1 MLRRSILVSKDEPG
15 VMCGKKGLKGWIDT
29 NARPILFHTYL
40 LPRTPVGKNGG
51 EGVDRICTFTVMP
64 RWCVDWTEL
73 RDNRTKG
80 MTMYLL
86 KNGFILQ

>member
-1 MLRRSILVSKDEPG
+1 
-15 VMCGKKGLKGWIDT
+15 
-29 NARPILFHTYL
+29 
-40 LPRTPVGKNGG
+40 VGKNGG